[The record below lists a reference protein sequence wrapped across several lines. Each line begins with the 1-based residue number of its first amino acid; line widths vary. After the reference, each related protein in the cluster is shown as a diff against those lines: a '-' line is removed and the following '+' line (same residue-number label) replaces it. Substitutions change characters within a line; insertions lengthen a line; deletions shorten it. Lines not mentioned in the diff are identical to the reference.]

1 MENNLIEYGVS
12 KLKQSNIDTSLAS
25 YLYKYLDDLSIYKE
39 AIEKLTKGIPV
50 QYIIGNVEFFGLK
63 FNVNNNVLIPRF
75 ETEELVEKSIKYISK
90 FFDKK
95 VDIVDIG
102 TGSGCIAI
110 SIKKNLPCNMD
121 AVDISLDALKVAK
134 NNAKELNADITFYN
148 GDLLKPLTKKY
159 DVIISN
165 PPYISVDEEIMDI
178 VKENE
183 PHLALYADNNG
194 LQKYEEILKNAKN
207 YLNNKSM
214 IIFEIGESQG
224 VRIKEIALY
233 HFPNC
238 KIKIEK
244 DMQGRDRFIFIFN
257 EV

>member
-1 MENNLIEYGVS
+1 MDNNLIEYGVS

-25 YLYKYLDDLSIYKE
+25 YLYNYLDDLSTYKQ
-39 AIEKLTKGIPV
+39 AIEQLIKGIPI
-50 QYIIGNVEFFGLK
+50 QYIIGNVDFFGLK

-75 ETEELVEKSIKYISK
+75 ETEELVDKSIKYINK

-121 AVDISLDALKVAK
+121 AVDISLGALEVAK
-134 NNAKELNADITFYN
+134 NNAKELDADISFYN
-148 GDLLKPLTKKY
+148 GDLLKPLNKKY

-165 PPYISVDEEIMDI
+165 PPYISENEEIMEI
-178 VKENE
+178 VKRNE
-183 PHLALYADNNG
+183 PHLALYANNNG
-194 LQKYEEILKNAKN
+194 LEKYEEILKNAKK
-207 YLNNKSM
+207 YLNDKNM

-224 VRIKEIALY
+224 TSIKETALRF
-233 HFPNC
+233 FPNST
-238 KIKIEK
+238 IKLEK

>member
-1 MENNLIEYGVS
+1 MENNLIDYGVS
-12 KLKQSNIDTSLAS
+12 RLKQSNIDTSLAS

-75 ETEELVEKSIKYISK
+75 ETEELVEKSIKYINE

-121 AVDISLDALKVAK
+121 AVDISLDALEVAK
-134 NNAKELNADITFYN
+134 NNAKELNADITFYD

-194 LQKYEEILKNAKN
+194 LQNYEDILKNAKN
-207 YLNNKSM
+207 YLNSKSM

-224 VRIKEIALY
+224 VRIKEIALCY
-233 HFPNC
+233 FPDC

-244 DMQGRDRFIFIFN
+244 DLQGRDRFIFIFN